1 MVIYWSLVVQEKNRY
16 MNYNLPLQVKSAE
29 SGPSGFR
36 PSKVFASPKPQIK
49 KTTKKRVVRCS
60 SRTAYSPTFEN
71 TKEDFLEETYIKNLQ
86 QQIQFLELELEQQFE
101 QSKY

>member
-1 MVIYWSLVVQEKNRY
+1 

-36 PSKVFASPKPQIK
+36 PSKVFASPKQQNK
-49 KTTKKRVVRCS
+49 KITKKRVVRCS
-60 SRTAYSPTFEN
+60 SRNTYTPVVET

-101 QSKY
+101 QLMN